1 MSYNRTAINLQA
13 NTPIQIGRR
22 NAYHQAG
29 HAAAIYL
36 GNQQKQLPAV
46 HFQIIITPQERDA
59 RQTARITRKPGKY
72 TAKVEGGR
80 LIQSLP
86 LSFAEATRHVS
97 PSEQEQYRCAF
108 EADVINLLAES
119 LAEAKYVALRD
130 DEIFNANLVYLGV
143 LQFYGGNSDLK
154 MITEYMECFI
164 PDRTE
169 RKQKLAELFL
179 EAYSFINKQS
189 NWSAITALAE
199 FIRTESQSIIPC
211 EDLISLLESLS
222 IQATGHHSK
231 NQANTIYR

>member
-1 MSYNRTAINLQA
+1 MSYNHTAINLQV
-13 NTPIQIGRR
+13 NTPIQIDRR

-29 HAAAIYL
+29 HATAIYL

-46 HFQIIITPQERDA
+46 HFQVIITPQERDT

-86 LSFAEATRHVS
+86 LSFADATKHLS
-97 PSEQEQYRCAF
+97 PTEQNLCRSAI
-108 EADVINLLAES
+108 EADIINLLAGS
-119 LAEAKYVALRD
+119 LAEAKHVALRD
-130 DEIFNANLVYLGV
+130 GKVFNANLVYLGA
-143 LQFYGGNSDLK
+143 LQFYGGKAELEIINEIMVCYL
-154 MITEYMECFI
+154 
-164 PDRTE
+164 PDKAE

-179 EAYSFINKQS
+179 AAYSFINKQS

-199 FIRTESQSIIPC
+199 FVRTESQRIIPC

-222 IQATGHHSK
+222 IQATGHHST
-231 NQANTIYR
+231 NQANTISI